1 MKKFSRFVLFGFMV
15 LTFACQEAPGVGGAA
30 APSQAQTRGPVM
42 GSAASNKD
50 VTRKAAV
57 MEEILDGKLTL
68 EQAAARLDEEF
79 KDLDDEE
86 KKKRL
91 AVMTESMN
99 GLPGNV
105 GSGSPMAKGPDRD
118 MIMGRLYFGEHRFIE
133 AAMLFS
139 KILDAKEDYPQ
150 ARNMLARCFYFLG
163 NPDRTVEELL
173 YILKHPRQGRDPN
186 ERYDALFLL
195 GAAVLENKS
204 PSKEQLKVGIWAWE
218 NYAKELPQS
227 DRINDV
233 NQGLVRLRAL
243 ERGETPPAVAGAA
256 GPAAKNGQRVAQLKA
271 DATPY
276 QRAIAEG
283 LDALDARNVAAAEPK
298 IREALKL
305 QESTEA
311 IVAMGRVMVQMG
323 SSADAMK
330 MFDAAVAKD
339 AAYMPAYHYR
349 GMAHMLSSDPKGAV
363 ANWEHIV
370 KTDPAYAA
378 KFKLDQRLQVAKRMG
393 GQ

>member
-1 MKKFSRFVLFGFMV
+1 
-15 LTFACQEAPGVGGAA
+15 
-30 APSQAQTRGPVM
+30 
-42 GSAASNKD
+42 
-50 VTRKAAV
+50 
-57 MEEILDGKLTL
+57 
-68 EQAAARLDEEF
+68 
-79 KDLDDEE
+79 
-86 KKKRL
+86 
-91 AVMTESMN
+91 MN
-99 GLPGNV
+99 GLPGDV
-105 GSGSPMAKGPDRD
+105 GSGKAMAKGPDRD

-139 KILDAKEDYPQ
+139 TILDAKEDYPQ

-243 ERGETPPAVAGAA
+243 EKGETPPPVAGAA
-256 GPAAKNGQRVAQLKA
+256 GPAAKSGQRVAQLKA

-283 LDALDARNVAAAEPK
+283 LDALDARNLAAAEPK
-298 IREALKL
+298 VREALKL
-305 QESTEA
+305 QETPEA
-311 IVAMGRVMVQMG
+311 IVAMGRVMVQMNK
-323 SSADAMK
+323 SADAMK
-330 MFDAAVAKD
+330 MFDAAIAKD
-339 AAYMPAYHYR
+339 ASYMPAYHYK

-370 KTDPAYAA
+370 KTDPAYAT
-378 KFKLDQRLQVAKRMG
+378 KFKLTQRLEVAKRMG